1 MVTLRRFTATRDD
14 HVRALARSSS
24 RILQEL
30 SRVKARE
37 FGKEPTP
44 ILRDLCQFGRGKTPG
59 RRRLKRFDLDQT
71 VVENRCPPHVGQGIA
86 VGELVGILAVAGAG
100 IGGMLRSIVE
110 SYADLC
116 ATINEKDY
124 VKRLIATFYQEKL
137 RLMRNMRRAPT
148 NAFHEDLA
156 KHFDT
161 DAEQAKVSAELAAL
175 GVEPLKIHERF
186 AAGGLQ
192 EIYESLYWQLCLQGH
207 NNVSALQGRHIRG
220 TSDEYQIVL
229 LQNNRPSEFAMYFDV
244 LSAVLTDCAIRVHGF
259 LDTKVLPRYEKRV
272 LALRAFRDAVHAEV
286 TTAPAGTT

>member
-1 MVTLRRFTATRDD
+1 MAMDL
-14 HVRALARSSS
+14 
-24 RILQEL
+24 
-30 SRVKARE
+30 
-37 FGKEPTP
+37 EPTP
-44 ILRDLCQFGRGKTPG
+44 ARIEEY
-59 RRRLKRFDLDQT
+59 RRLVAEVLDDSVRDMSHMLFDKEDAQHSCLATIYATIIQSARDCMIVLSQPSVT
-71 VVENRCPPHVGQGIA
+71 A
-86 VGELVGILAVAGAG
+86 V
-100 IGGMLRSIVE
+100 GGMLRSIVE

-116 ATINEKDY
+116 ATINDKDY

-161 DAEQAKVSAELAAL
+161 DAEQVKVSAELAAL

-229 LQNNRPSEFAMYFDV
+229 FQNNRPSELAMYFDV

-286 TTAPAGTT
+286 TTPPAGTT